1 MVAQFERMYDA
12 AEQESERSAGADQ
25 SGGGLE
31 LRSGDELAAE
41 VERFLRDQ
49 GKS

>member
-1 MVAQFERMYDA
+1 MYDA
-12 AEQESERSAGADQ
+12 TEETTDVGTAGAD
-25 SGGGLE
+25 GGLE
-31 LRSGDELAAE
+31 LRTGDELAAE

>member
-1 MVAQFERMYDA
+1 MADERRRTTA
-12 AEQESERSAGADQ
+12 PGRQ
-25 SGGGLE
+25 LE

>member
-12 AEQESERSAGADQ
+12 ADESTEAPTT
-25 SGGGLE
+25 GGLE

-41 VERFLRDQ
+41 VERFLREQ